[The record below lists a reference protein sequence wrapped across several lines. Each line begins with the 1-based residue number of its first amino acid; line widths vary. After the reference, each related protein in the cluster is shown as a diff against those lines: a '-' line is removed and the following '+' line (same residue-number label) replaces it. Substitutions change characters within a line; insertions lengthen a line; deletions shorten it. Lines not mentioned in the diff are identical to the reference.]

1 MPNMGVIKELVVP
14 AKGLLTRVD
23 VVVITS
29 SYGESAT
36 AMRVIIMDK
45 SYPNTEAGFALARVA
60 YANHLW
66 DSNIDGTLDIPTTS
80 VGIKVSRIFE
90 NGGLDYENQD
100 STQVAK
106 LYAFI
111 DVDNTTALL
120 EVQINIKTQE
130 RLG

>member
-1 MPNMGVIKELVVP
+1 MGIIKALDAPV
-14 AKGLLTRVD
+14 KGLLTRVD
-23 VVVITS
+23 IAVITS
-29 SYGESAT
+29 SFGESAT

-45 SYPNTEAGFALARVA
+45 GFGNTEAEFALAKAA

-80 VGIKVSRIFE
+80 VGMKVSRIFE

-100 STQVAK
+100 SPQVAY

-111 DVDNTTALL
+111 DIDNTTALL
-120 EVQINIKTQE
+120 EPQVIIKTQE
-130 RLG
+130 RLE